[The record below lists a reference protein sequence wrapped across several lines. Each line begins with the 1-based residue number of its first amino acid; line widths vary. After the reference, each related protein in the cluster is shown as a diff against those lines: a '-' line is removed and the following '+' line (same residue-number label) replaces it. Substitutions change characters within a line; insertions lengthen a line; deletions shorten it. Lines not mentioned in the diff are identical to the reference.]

1 MNKKKAG
8 WSRKTYEVRD
18 ADYNRGVGDAQ
29 TGSTNASRPPLGVD
43 RRSWMLGYVSALACM
58 DPTGSRDGKETGPV
72 FRNGPTVLVAR
83 EDRRDG
89 TRPAFDGPLPLGDR
103 EFLAAF
109 WDNGAKGLGLALS
122 ERNGAGGVR
131 KAGGGILPPND
142 KAGND
147 RRPDYKGRIPV
158 DGIPVL
164 FSVWKKTAADG
175 KSRLSIET
183 SPVREKAPGPGTEP

>member
-1 MNKKKAG
+1 MKKRAG
-8 WSRKTYEVRD
+8 WSWKQFEVWE
-18 ADYNRGVGDAQ
+18 ADYNRGIGDAQ
-29 TGSTNASRPPLGVD
+29 MGSTNASRPPVGVD

-58 DPTGSRDGKETGPV
+58 DPTGPPRS
-72 FRNGPTVLVAR
+72 GPTVLVAR

-89 TRPAFDGPLPLGDR
+89 TRPAFDGPLPLEDR
-103 EFLAAF
+103 EFHAAF
-109 WDNGAKGLGLALS
+109 WDNGEKGLGLALS
-122 ERNGAGGVR
+122 SVSGAGGVR

-183 SPVREKAPGPGTEP
+183 SPVREKAPGPGPKP